1 MHSVAATEVEGRI
14 DALLDEVAS
23 GGEVLITRNG
33 RAVARLAPVTIA
45 FDKERAARAAAGLR
59 ELGSKLRLDG
69 LDLKSL
75 IAEGRD

>member
-75 IAEGRD
+75 IAEGRR